1 MWFEV
6 FVQLS
11 EAHLTR
17 GHCLRHPR
25 FSGVWWAVLGVW
37 WAVLGVWWAVL
48 GDSRWKQLLDSSVQS
63 KGLGIKQMKASN
75 LAQWDRAI
83 D

>member
-11 EAHLTR
+11 EAHLTS

-25 FSGVWWAVLGVW
+25 FSGVWWAVLR
-37 WAVLGVWWAVL
+37 VWWAVL
-48 GDSRWKQLLDSSVQS
+48 GDSRWKQPLDSSIQS

-83 D
+83 A

>member
-11 EAHLTR
+11 EAHLTS

-25 FSGVWWAVLGVW
+25 FSGVWWAVLG
-37 WAVLGVWWAVL
+37 
-48 GDSRWKQLLDSSVQS
+48 DSRWKQPLDSSVQS